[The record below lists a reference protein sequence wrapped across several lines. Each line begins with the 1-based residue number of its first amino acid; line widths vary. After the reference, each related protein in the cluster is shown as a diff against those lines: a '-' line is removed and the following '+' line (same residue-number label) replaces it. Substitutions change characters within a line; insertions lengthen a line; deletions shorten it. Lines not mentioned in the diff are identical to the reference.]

1 MSYFIDERE
10 QRAREQKIETIMR
23 DWNLYNAFYRTGI
36 IEYRFLYNALK
47 EQKRTGLRKISE
59 SHLREF
65 PKVRILDIP
74 DEDLALEILLFSSDL
89 ELSIISYELEQ
100 FKFNYTANTLRDLLK
115 EYRYKIDHANNPQGI
130 SEPAFF
136 RIRNSKPNRNFR

>member
-1 MSYFIDERE
+1 MSYFIDESK

-23 DWNLYNAFYRTGI
+23 GWNLHNAFYRTGI

-59 SHLREF
+59 GHLREF

-89 ELSIISYELEQ
+89 ELSVISCELEQ

-115 EYRYKIDHANNPQGI
+115 EYRYKINHANNPRG
-130 SEPAFF
+130 
-136 RIRNSKPNRNFR
+136 